1 MYVNFFVGAV
11 IGVAI
16 GAALL
21 HWYNQSEQR
30 KRRRIPKEWPLRIRP
45 LVNNREKKVW
55 LWLSKVMFDQQI
67 LIKLP
72 VIRFTAPSDRDDA
85 AHWYQLLNGL
95 YCTFTVCNTDG
106 QVIGCVDVPGPKGLS
121 MSNQTLKH
129 NLLTNIGIRYVV
141 VDPGDLPHLI
151 WIRTEFLGEYAAR
164 GGANNH
170 LDSQI
175 KDMSESL
182 HAIVGR
188 KRHSKS
194 RTAASLDAAIPN
206 TPASAYA
213 ESQLATGWEQNSFVT
228 PLDSR
233 SAPLG
238 R

>member
-95 YCTFTVCNTDG
+95 YCTFTVCGADVH
-106 QVIGCVDVPGPKGLS
+106 VIGCVDVPGRFGLARK
-121 MSNQTLKH
+121 NRVLKQTL
-129 NLLTNIGIRYVV
+129 
-141 VDPGDLPHLI
+141 
-151 WIRTEFLGEYAAR
+151 
-164 GGANNH
+164 
-170 LDSQI
+170 
-175 KDMSESL
+175 
-182 HAIVGR
+182 
-188 KRHSKS
+188 
-194 RTAASLDAAIPN
+194 
-206 TPASAYA
+206 
-213 ESQLATGWEQNSFVT
+213 
-228 PLDSR
+228 R
-233 SAPLG
+233 SVFAM